1 MIYKFLGFITALFI
15 SIYLVIG
22 WGLRILWLFIKITC
36 ENIFSTD
43 EKTHQDIP

>member
-22 WGLRILWLFIKITC
+22 WGLRILLFFIKNTLI
-36 ENIFSTD
+36 NMFSTE
-43 EKTHQDIP
+43 EK